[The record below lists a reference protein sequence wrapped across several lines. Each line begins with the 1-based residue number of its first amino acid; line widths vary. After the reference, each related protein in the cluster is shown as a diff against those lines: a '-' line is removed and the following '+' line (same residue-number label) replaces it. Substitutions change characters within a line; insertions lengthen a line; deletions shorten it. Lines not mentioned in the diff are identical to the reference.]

1 MEIQQAGKNAT
12 IIEDYPEDK
21 YSPSC
26 LLSRFTNEGRP
37 LHMQVARMETSSDKI
52 KIITLYQP
60 NAIEWVNYTK
70 RR

>member
-26 LLSRFTNEGRP
+26 LLSGFTTEGRP
-37 LHMQVARMETSSDKI
+37 LHMQVTRMETSSDKI

-60 NAIEWVNYTK
+60 NAREWVNYTK